1 MKTWETKQDCEGG
14 EICEF
19 FFDYFFYFDWGTIAL
34 LSLATFIIFL
44 GSSIHMLNNK
54 NAAIKTLT
62 MIIGVGAVFSISYFI
77 LSSNEI
83 LDNWKTLNSV
93 PDEQTSQFVGMGLW
107 SFYILLS
114 LAAISIVATEL
125 LQKFKN

>member
-1 MKTWETKQDCEGG
+1 
-14 EICEF
+14 
-19 FFDYFFYFDWGTIAL
+19 
-34 LSLATFIIFL
+34 
-44 GSSIHMLNNK
+44 MLNNK

-62 MIIGVGAVFSISYFI
+62 MIIGVGTVFSISYFI
-77 LSSNEI
+77 LSSNEV

-114 LAAISIVATEL
+114 LVAISIVATEL

>member
-19 FFDYFFYFDWGTIAL
+19 FFDYFIYLDWGTIAL

-62 MIIGVGAVFSISYFI
+62 MIIGVGTVFSISYFI
-77 LSSNEI
+77 LSSNEV